1 MLMRIF
7 VAGGAGAVGRQ
18 LIPLLVAEGH
28 EVIGTTRS
36 PERAAWLRS
45 EGARPAILDAFD
57 EDAVHTAITDARPE
71 VVIHQLTDLA
81 LGFEPQDIANTA
93 RLREIGTH
101 HLVAAA
107 LAARSRRIVAQSG
120 AWLYA
125 DGPLPHTETHP
136 LRTPTD
142 APRDAALRGV
152 LELERQL
159 AAATGLEAVVLRYGF
174 FYGPGTAWEA
184 DNVSSPSVSVE
195 AAARAALLAVDHGPP
210 GIYNVVDDDGAV
222 SNRRARTLL
231 GWTP

>member
-57 EDAVHTAITDARPE
+57 EDAVHTAITEARPE

-93 RLREIGTH
+93 RLREIATH